1 MGSIRGTENGPILKP
16 EPKIKG
22 GRKPKDAGKRYERSF
37 AQKYGYK
44 RVVGSGAFGLVD
56 PTLQG
61 DVVAQIGPLD
71 MLLEL
76 KSLTKVDG
84 RGEKTVNFPLL
95 FLEKIE
101 QEAASIGKIPGLV
114 YHVKGDTKEYIVL
127 RFDWFK
133 ELVEDYERQL
143 EELEERYDVA
153 LGHLGG
159 VFPE

>member
-1 MGSIRGTENGPILKP
+1 VGSIRGTEEGPILKP

-37 AQKYGYK
+37 SQKYGGK

-61 DVVAQIGPLD
+61 DVMIKIGPLD

-84 RGEKTVNFPLL
+84 RGQKIVNFPLA

-101 QEAASIGKIPGLV
+101 QEAKSIGKVPGLI
-114 YHVKGDTKEYIVL
+114 YHAKGDTKEYLIV
-127 RFDWFK
+127 RFDFFK
-133 ELVEDYERQL
+133 VLVEDYERQL
-143 EELEERYDVA
+143 EELEDRYDA
-153 LGHLGG
+153 LLAQIGG
-159 VFPE
+159 VSPG